1 MLTEENCTND
11 LVCSKKQNKFNKPY
25 MSSLT
30 SSEIAQNPQKKATD
44 LMSKDF
50 QIIYILGAGHSG
62 STLLNLLLNGH
73 SQILGLSEI
82 QQIRRYM
89 GHNSKDDRLQT
100 DFWQDVKQRYEIATG
115 EPFTSINVHWKE
127 APIWNIKDTKRRENL
142 IAPTLFSELADW
154 KIIRT
159 CEAKDFADW
168 IRHNEYIFACL
179 AEKSGAKILIDSSK
193 HWQRLYLLHKSGRFK
208 IKVIHLVRDGRAVV
222 NSYIHKFGNFNV
234 GLRRWMSRGAIV
246 PFYLRREFEQS
257 DWLQLRYEELAT
269 KPEITLTNLCDF
281 LKLEYESQMLNY
293 RKHLNVGM
301 RGNRKVNKR
310 QDDKI
315 VLDEKWK
322 QELSR
327 LNLIRFALL
336 GGWLNTYYG
345 Y

>member
-1 MLTEENCTND
+1 
-11 LVCSKKQNKFNKPY
+11 

-30 SSEIAQNPQKKATD
+30 SSQIAQTEGKTATEPID
-44 LMSKDF
+44 QNF
-50 QIIYILGAGHSG
+50 QLVYILGAGHSG

-89 GHNSKDDRLQT
+89 GSNSKDDRLQS
-100 DFWQDVKQRYEIATG
+100 DFWQEVKQHYEIATG
-115 EPFTSINVHWKE
+115 EPFTSIRVHWKE
-127 APIWNIKDTKRRENL
+127 APIWDSKDIQRREKL

-154 KIIRT
+154 KKIRN
-159 CEAKDFADW
+159 CKVEDYVDW
-168 IRHNEYIFACL
+168 IRHNEYLFACL
-179 AEKSGAKILIDSSK
+179 AEKSEAKILIDSSK
-193 HWQRLYLLHKSGRFK
+193 HWQRLHMLHKSDRFK
-208 IKVIHLVRDGRAVV
+208 IKVIHLVRDGRAVA
-222 NSYIHKFGNFNV
+222 NSYLHKFGDFNV

-257 DWLQLRYEELAT
+257 DWLQIRYEDLAT
-269 KPEITLTNLCDF
+269 KPEIILEHLCDF
-281 LKLEYESQMLNY
+281 LKLEYESEMLNY
-293 RKHLNVGM
+293 RQHPNIGM
-301 RGNRKVNKR
+301 RGNKKVNKR

-322 QELSR
+322 RELSR
-327 LNLIRFALL
+327 SHLIRFALL